1 MSQSG
6 ETVTYSLEAI
16 LTRIEGKIDRI
27 DDRLTKLEVGQA
39 KLIEKVEGMDKRLER
54 LENEQSGLV
63 RDISDL
69 KGVKSLIIPVTVA
82 IITAIL
88 TVFLR
93 SLPSP

>member
-54 LENEQSGLV
+54 
-63 RDISDL
+63 
-69 KGVKSLIIPVTVA
+69 KG
-82 IITAIL
+82 
-88 TVFLR
+88 R
-93 SLPSP
+93 NR

>member
-63 RDISDL
+63 KDISDL
-69 KGVKSLIIPVTVA
+69 KGAKSLIIPVTVA
-82 IITAIL
+82 IIENL
-88 TVFLR
+88 G
-93 SLPSP
+93 